1 MSRGN
6 LGEAGWHLGQ
16 WELGAKGWLRQ
27 RASRVYGGGE
37 GSTFTRSVQPRA
49 QTGKIQRRV

>member
-16 WELGAKGWLRQ
+16 WELGAKGRLRQ
-27 RASRVYGGGE
+27 RASSVYGGGE
-37 GSTFTRSVQPRA
+37 GSTFNPE
-49 QTGKIQRRV
+49 GLPK